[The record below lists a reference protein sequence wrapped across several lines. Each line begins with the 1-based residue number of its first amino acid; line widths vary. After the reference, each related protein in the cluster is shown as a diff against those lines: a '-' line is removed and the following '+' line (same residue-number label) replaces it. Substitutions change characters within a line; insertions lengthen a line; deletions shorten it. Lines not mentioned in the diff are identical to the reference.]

1 MKKLMMPGIALCISL
16 VFGVGV
22 SADSVNNG
30 AESASAQRTINDP
43 SETELR
49 STSNSPQMDLRG
61 SSEPYQ
67 GRGDNSEAGGLP
79 LGARWVGTIA
89 IDGHKGGNIEV
100 MVFNNTFALQ
110 KAVSILGD
118 SGASLSC
125 VQFGRI
131 PFQQMLTI
139 APFAQSN
146 SFNQNTNPV
155 ASLPEPATLTLLGT
169 GLAALA
175 AGLRKRKKNSHK

>member
-16 VFGVGV
+16 IFGVGV

-30 AESASAQRTINDP
+30 AESASAQRTINRP
-43 SETELR
+43 AETELR
-49 STSNSPQMDLRG
+49 SPSNSPQMDLRG
-61 SSEPYQ
+61 LSEPYQ

-79 LGARWVGTIA
+79 LGARWVGTIS
-89 IDGHKGGNIEV
+89 IDGNKGTVEV
-100 MVFNNTFALQ
+100 MAFSNTFALQ
-110 KAVSILGD
+110 NAASILGD

-155 ASLPEPATLTLLGT
+155 ASLPEPATLMLLGT

>member
-1 MKKLMMPGIALCISL
+1 MKKLMLPGIALCISL
-16 VFGVGV
+16 IFGVGV
-22 SADSVNNG
+22 SADSVNRS
-30 AESASAQRTINDP
+30 AESASAQRTVNRP
-43 SETELR
+43 SETEPR
-49 STSNSPQMDLRG
+49 STNSTQMELRG
-61 SSEPYQ
+61 LSEPYQ

-79 LGARWVGTIA
+79 LGARWVGTISV
-89 IDGHKGGNIEV
+89 DGSKSGNVEV
-100 MVFNNTFALQ
+100 MAFSNTFALQ
-110 KAVSILGD
+110 NAISILGD

-139 APFAQSN
+139 APFGQSN
-146 SFNQNTNPV
+146 SFNQNSNPV

-175 AGLRKRKKNSHK
+175 AGLRKRKKNSRK